1 MDAANRKSRS
11 REHAPSIE
19 GLEGR
24 LLMTAT
30 GGADVALVS
39 ASTVD
44 SRGVTVTYDVPTAAS
59 NQAIA
64 FQVVRSADQSLNASV
79 PVGASQILPPVPGLG
94 GGTLDGAGNPATAP
108 GRHIV
113 TLPLPGGL
121 PPDPRHPF
129 VVVAAA
135 TASTAADGQAPST
148 ASFRTHVIAVISH
161 GGQQSKDWSGKGP
174 PWERRMASQL
184 LAEGYD
190 AVIPYNWV
198 AVSSQP
204 GSAVQQGPRVAAD
217 VIRAASAYPANEPV
231 DVHFIGHSEGA
242 VVNSQAILR
251 LNAEG
256 WPANAKA
263 GYLKVTMLDPHA
275 ANNAVQGKQYSV
287 SNGVLGFIAKQ
298 TINDYQSK
306 AKDPLPV
313 VPSNVQDAEVF
324 YQHTPVRLTFGS
336 NSGIYNLWGQVPVQG
351 QATYYDL
358 TAKGISHAGK
368 FGVQDW
374 YRLNVVPTLGGGTNL
389 VTDAAVTGA
398 QTGAVTP
405 TAAGRRERVEYAGRA
420 APNVVVHV
428 YAGTPDQPR
437 ITEVGRTIAES
448 DGSWDLTTKPLIAG
462 RYRVAVTTSAP
473 RTRGH
478 RFVYL
483 RPTAW
488 LGPLTVSPPG

>member
-1 MDAANRKSRS
+1 
-11 REHAPSIE
+11 
-19 GLEGR
+19 
-24 LLMTAT
+24 
-30 GGADVALVS
+30 
-39 ASTVD
+39 
-44 SRGVTVTYDVPTAAS
+44 
-59 NQAIA
+59 
-64 FQVVRSADQSLNASV
+64 
-79 PVGASQILPPVPGLG
+79 
-94 GGTLDGAGNPATAP
+94 
-108 GRHIV
+108 
-113 TLPLPGGL
+113 
-121 PPDPRHPF
+121 
-129 VVVAAA
+129 
-135 TASTAADGQAPST
+135 
-148 ASFRTHVIAVISH
+148 
-161 GGQQSKDWSGKGP
+161 
-174 PWERRMASQL
+174 MASQL